1 MDIIIN
7 GNIKVSET
15 ASGYSI
21 KVLDGNITDMEY
33 INVSSND
40 LNNRLYQIMKENNHV
55 CQLNKPQAENLI
67 LWFIELIN

>member
-33 INVSSND
+33 INVPGND
-40 LNNRLYQIMKENNHV
+40 LNNRLYQIMEENNHV
-55 CQLNKPQAENLI
+55 C
-67 LWFIELIN
+67 

>member
-55 CQLNKPQAENLI
+55 CQLNKPQSDYI
-67 LWFIELIN
+67 GK

>member
-21 KVLDGNITDMEY
+21 KVLDRNITDIEY
-33 INVSSND
+33 INVPSHD
-40 LNNRLYQIMKENNHV
+40 LNNRLYQIIEENDRV
-55 CQLNKPQAENLI
+55 Y
-67 LWFIELIN
+67 

>member
-21 KVLDGNITDMEY
+21 KVLDRNITDMEY
-33 INVSSND
+33 INVSSHD
-40 LNNRLYQIMKENNHV
+40 LNNRLYQI
-55 CQLNKPQAENLI
+55 
-67 LWFIELIN
+67 IEKNDRVY